1 LEDKVI
7 DSRTSR
13 DGGTTRRRRE
23 CLGCGHRYT
32 TREHIEEEDLLV
44 VKSNGSR
51 QPFDREKLLRG
62 IVRAC
67 EKRPVTRD
75 TLEKVTDEILS
86 ELQAMNQQEVHA
98 KLIGMK
104 VMEKLSHID
113 KVAFVRFASVYRQF
127 EDVGEFIEEIQHLQ
141 RRGPQSG
148 AHPELFGING

>member
-1 LEDKVI
+1 
-7 DSRTSR
+7 
-13 DGGTTRRRRE
+13 
-23 CLGCGHRYT
+23 LGCGHRYT

-86 ELQAMNQQEVHA
+86 DLQAMNQQEVHA

-148 AHPELFGING
+148 SHPELFGIPG